1 MWEGDKSYSYLP
13 EITST
18 VDHAIALIITRHKD
32 HMSIPILKV
41 DRGYLVGADVK
52 QPEMQGSKCVVRVG
66 GGYIDF
72 EDYILKHSTE

>member
-1 MWEGDKSYSYLP
+1 
-13 EITST
+13 
-18 VDHAIALIITRHKD
+18 
-32 HMSIPILKV
+32 MSIPILKV